1 MTHGLTEEE
10 IREYEDDEGY
20 RSAVYLDSLGYS
32 TIGIGRLVDRRKGG
46 GISRDEAIFLLSN
59 DLKKVDADLDR
70 ALPWWRQMNPPRQ
83 RVLRNMCFNMGLA
96 TLLTFK
102 NTLAA
107 MKAGDYRKAAAGM
120 LASKWATQVK
130 GRAQRLAKTMETGIY
145 ETTTC

>member
-1 MTHGLTEEE
+1 MMHGLTDEE
-10 IREYEDDEGY
+10 IKEYEADEGF

-32 TIGIGRLVDRRKGG
+32 TIGIGRLVDKRRGG
-46 GISRDEAIFLLSN
+46 GISRDEAIYLLAN

-70 ALPWWRQMNPPRQ
+70 ALPWWRQMNEPRR
-83 RVLRNMCFNMGLA
+83 RVLRNMCFNMGLG

-130 GRAQRLAKTMETGIY
+130 GRAMRLAKTMETGI
-145 ETTTC
+145 